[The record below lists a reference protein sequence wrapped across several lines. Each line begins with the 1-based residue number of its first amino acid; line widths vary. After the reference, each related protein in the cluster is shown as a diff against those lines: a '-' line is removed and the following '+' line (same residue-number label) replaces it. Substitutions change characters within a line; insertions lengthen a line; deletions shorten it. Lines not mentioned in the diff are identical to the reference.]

1 MPTAGVVRR
10 EVAEQRDHLDAV
22 ACPVA
27 YLVACP
33 VATNQ
38 ECVLP
43 EVHHRTKWDV
53 LQREALGEH

>member
-1 MPTAGVVRR
+1 M
-10 EVAEQRDHLDAV
+10 AEQGVHLDV
-22 ACPVA
+22 AACLVAYPVA
-27 YLVACP
+27 M
-33 VATNQ
+33 NQ

>member
-1 MPTAGVVRR
+1 MPTTGVVRR
-10 EVAEQRDHLDAV
+10 EAAEPGVHLHVVAFLA
-22 ACPVA
+22 ACR
-27 YLVACP
+27 

-43 EVHHRTKWDV
+43 EEHHRTKWDV

>member
-1 MPTAGVVRR
+1 MGVVR
-10 EVAEQRDHLDAV
+10 EVVEQGDHLDAV
-22 ACPVA
+22 ACLVA
-27 YLVACP
+27 YP